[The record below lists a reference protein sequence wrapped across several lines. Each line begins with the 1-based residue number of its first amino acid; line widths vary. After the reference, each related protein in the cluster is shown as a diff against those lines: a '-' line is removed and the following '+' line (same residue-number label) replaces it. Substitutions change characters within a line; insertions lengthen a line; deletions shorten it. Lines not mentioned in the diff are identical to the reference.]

1 MSDSTS
7 SDGDASGL
15 RLSTDKLTRIIGRRH
30 ILRDLRFEARGGE
43 VIALIGRNGAGK
55 TTLLSLLS
63 GRIRPDRG
71 GLAIEADGRTLAG
84 HEVSAVVG
92 FLPHDLFLYPDLT
105 ARENLL
111 FFAAL
116 HAVPRAGERVGAVLE
131 SIGLPRD
138 GDRPVRTLSR
148 GMQQRAAIGRL
159 MMVGARI
166 WLLDEPTTGL
176 DEPGRRWLSQT
187 LVAQGRAGRLVIMAS
202 HHRDEVAGTATRI
215 VVVDGGRIVHDGPA
229 DGDGVRDA
237 FSRVD
242 GGAA

>member
-1 MSDSTS
+1 MSEPTS
-7 SDGDASGL
+7 REGDASDL

-30 ILRDLRFEARGGE
+30 VLRDIRFEAHGGE
-43 VIALIGRNGAGK
+43 VVALIGRNGAGK

-71 GLAIEADGRTLAG
+71 SFTIEAGGRALAG
-84 HEVSAVVG
+84 HETSAVVG

-105 ARENLL
+105 TRENLL

-116 HAVPRAGERVGAVLE
+116 HAVPHAKERVGGVLE

-138 GDRPVRTLSR
+138 ADRPVRTLSR
-148 GMQQRAAIGRL
+148 GMQQSAAIGRL

-187 LVAQGRAGRLVIMAS
+187 LTAQGREGRLIIMAS
-202 HHRDEVAGTATRI
+202 HHRDEVAGTASRI

-229 DGDGVRDA
+229 GEDGVRAA